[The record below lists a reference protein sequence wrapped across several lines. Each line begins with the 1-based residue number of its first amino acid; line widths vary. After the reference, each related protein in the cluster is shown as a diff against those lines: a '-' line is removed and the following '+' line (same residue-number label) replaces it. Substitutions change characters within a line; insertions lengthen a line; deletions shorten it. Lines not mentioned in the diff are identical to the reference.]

1 MEQFERAMVGSPA
14 SSRDRNLRRMDRVK
28 SNPTAKD
35 AKDAKGI
42 HVRIPLA
49 CFASF
54 AVNCF
59 SVASRDAW
67 SP

>member
-49 CFASF
+49 SF